1 MSQSQITEHTK
12 REKGDRRTHDFRSFL
27 HSLYKRRRRGMR
39 RTEDKSISHYVD
51 IYDKSTVWIAVTVI
65 LLSCTDSL
73 LTLILIQNGQA
84 TEANPVMK
92 ALIDSD
98 TTLFIA
104 AKAALTILCILFL
117 VAHKNFW
124 IFKNRIRAKYIL
136 LATFI
141 GYASL
146 INYEL
151 VLLNI

>member
-1 MSQSQITEHTK
+1 
-12 REKGDRRTHDFRSFL
+12 
-27 HSLYKRRRRGMR
+27 MR
-39 RTEDKSISHYVD
+39 RSADGTISHYVD
-51 IYDKSTVWIAVTVI
+51 IYDKTTVWIAVTI
-65 LLSCTDSL
+65 TLLSCTDSL
-73 LTLILIQNGQA
+73 LTLILIQNGRA

-98 TTLFIA
+98 TMLFIA
-104 AKAALTILCILFL
+104 VKAALTILCILFI

-124 IFKNRIRAKYIL
+124 LFKNRLRAKYIL

>member
-1 MSQSQITEHTK
+1 M
-12 REKGDRRTHDFRSFL
+12 
-27 HSLYKRRRRGMR
+27 RRG
-39 RTEDKSISHYVD
+39 EDKSISHYVD
-51 IYDKSTVWIAVTVI
+51 IYDKTTVWIAVTTI
-65 LLSCTDSL
+65 LLSCTDSF
-73 LTLILIQNGQA
+73 LTLILIQNGRA

-104 AKAALTILCILFL
+104 IKAALTILCILFI

-124 IFKNRIRAKYIL
+124 LFKNRLRAKYIL
-136 LATFI
+136 LAAFI